1 MIDSPFL
8 FTLTLFLEGARSK
21 LKAGE
26 YLFKQNASLQDVI
39 DTIVSGKAILHSLT
53 IPEGLTS
60 QQIVERLRESDLL
73 AGDIREIPREGALL
87 PETYKFQRGD
97 SRDKLLQKMA
107 HDQKA
112 LLDEIWRRRATD
124 LPLSSPYELVTLAS
138 IVEKETGKAD
148 ERPRVAAVF
157 INRLRKHMRLQSDP
171 TIVYGLVGGQGP
183 LGRPADAHRHRHR
196 LGLQHLCHR
205 RTAAGPH
212 RQSRP
217 RRARSRRQSVAHA
230 GPVFRRRRHRRPCV
244 FRQPRLA

>member
-1 MIDSPFL
+1 M
-8 FTLTLFLEGARSK
+8 
-21 LKAGE
+21 
-26 YLFKQNASLQDVI
+26 
-39 DTIVSGKAILHSLT
+39 
-53 IPEGLTS
+53 
-60 QQIVERLRESDLL
+60 ERLRESDLL

-97 SRDKLLQKMA
+97 SRDKLLQKMV

-124 LPLSSPYELVTLAS
+124 LPISSPYEMVTLAS

-183 LGRPADAHRHRHR
+183 LGRPLTRTDIDTAV
-196 LGLQHLCHR
+196 GLQHLCHR
-205 RTAAGPH
+205 RTAARPH

-217 RRARSRRQSVAHA
+217 RGARSRRQSVAHA
-230 GPVFRRRRHRRPCV
+230 GPVFRRGRNRRPCL
-244 FRQPRLA
+244 FGQPRFA